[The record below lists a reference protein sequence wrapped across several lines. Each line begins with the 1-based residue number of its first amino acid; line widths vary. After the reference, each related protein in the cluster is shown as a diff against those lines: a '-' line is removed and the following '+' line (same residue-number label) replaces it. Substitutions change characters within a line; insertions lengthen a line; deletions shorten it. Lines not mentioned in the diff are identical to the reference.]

1 MVNRMPTREAQDS
14 DAEATGGIVHIVDD
28 DATLCAA
35 LVRLVR
41 SAGLEA
47 LGHTCASG
55 LHNVSSASRP
65 SCIILDVR
73 LGGENGLVV
82 QDALRSRGN
91 RAPIIFLTG
100 FATIPMTVQAM
111 RGGAAEFLTKPVD
124 EDVLLTAV
132 HRALDHDASAALE
145 HQSQMDLEQR
155 FTTLTDREREV
166 MTLAIGGLMNKQ
178 IAGDLS
184 ISEITA
190 KVHKRRVMEKM
201 QARSLPDLVRM
212 AEKLGVHAVRA
223 R

>member
-1 MVNRMPTREAQDS
+1 MSTKETHDAS
-14 DAEATGGIVHIVDD
+14 AEATGGIVHIVDD
-28 DATLCAA
+28 DVMLCAA

-47 LGHTCASG
+47 TGHTCSSE
-55 LHNVSSASRP
+55 LHNVSSANKP

-73 LGGENGLVV
+73 LAGENGLVV
-82 QDALRSRGN
+82 QHALRNSGN
-91 RAPIIFLTG
+91 TAPIIFLTG

-124 EDVLLTAV
+124 EDILLTAV
-132 HRALDHDASAALE
+132 HRALDQDASTALE
-145 HQSQMDLEQR
+145 RRTQIDLEQR
-155 FTTLTDREREV
+155 FATLTDREREV

-178 IAGDLS
+178 IAGDLR

-212 AEKLGVHAVRA
+212 AETIGVYAIRA